1 MKNITLLFMAFL
13 VSVMA
18 SAQKN
23 TLTNAPAYQ
32 IYEERVDN
40 LLPSIPISNKSISKE
55 TGISEKLSIQS
66 FQKSEEKNAINIVI
80 EVVKYIS
87 NPLNVNPMAM
97 FSKGP
102 STLNRQSSL
111 NSIAFVMLE
120 GDAEDQILKK
130 GKNCI
135 FSQVNIDPEEGSDYR
150 IKKAGEKMKKKEF
163 GMNVDSMF
171 NYNNSLLKGSFHDA
185 EAKWD
190 MGNEFRHFYYAAA
203 GNVVVKVEVYA
214 HKTPPDKSPDAR
226 AIANSILSKL
236 PHNQNISEVKL
247 EVYPKIVYTNDPNE
261 YGLIPA
267 SPLLPAKII
276 FKTGKPNTN
285 VNFALM
291 VNGTGEL
298 RANNQTGKVLDVTT
312 DAKGEATVWYH
323 YTDTKVLTAPVEV
336 QVVAEV
342 EGKSRK
348 AHITVGLGLAFEK
361 ISAIPEQVYIYS
373 PEKPYAFAL
382 SVKSVFFPKL
392 NLVNYLNAADESKIW
407 GGKMVGV
414 ELTCDWVN
422 RPEGAPTDL
431 TFSGTAHIAS
441 TRISNSSNVLVAN
454 DQPWQFYTD
463 ISYPACVL
471 KSEGTHIYKITG
483 KLCVMQGDAP
493 KMPLLG
499 LMNEEQFKP
508 EAIIPLS
515 SDYPERW
522 YKSVICS
529 LSSVNS
535 EQAWFVLEAVKLIP
549 TYGMIADASTATSSF
564 LCGIMNGDYQKS
576 LLDLASWLGGQY
588 LENLTESSVFN
599 TLTKRDQDAVMAAK
613 LAYFAIDQGKKKGE
627 VEQIRENQK
636 ARMRK

>member
-13 VSVMA
+13 VSAIA

-32 IYEERVDN
+32 IYEESVDK

-66 FQKSEEKNAINIVI
+66 FQKSEEKNDINIVI

-87 NPLNVNPMAM
+87 NPLNVNPMTM

-111 NSIAFVMLE
+111 NSIAFLMLE

-130 GKNCI
+130 TKNCL

-150 IKKAGEKMKKKEF
+150 IKKAGEKMKKREF

-203 GNVVVKVEVYA
+203 GNVVVEVEVYS
-214 HKTPPDKSPDAR
+214 HKTPPEKSPDAR

-236 PHNQNISEVKL
+236 PHNQSITEANL
-247 EVYPKIVYTNDPNE
+247 EVYPKTTITGDPNE

-276 FKTGKPNTN
+276 LKTGKPNVN

-291 VNGTGEL
+291 VNSTGEL
-298 RANNQTGKVLDVTT
+298 RANNQTGKFLDVTT
-312 DAKGEATVWYH
+312 DAKGEATVWYY
-323 YTDTKVLTAPVEV
+323 YTDTKKITAPVEV

-342 EGKSRK
+342 EGKNRK
-348 AHITVGLGLAFEK
+348 AHITVGFGLAFEK

-373 PEKPYAFAL
+373 LEKPYAFAL
-382 SVKSVFFPKL
+382 SVKSTFFPKL
-392 NLVNYLNAADESKIW
+392 NLVNYLHAAHDSKIW

-414 ELTCDWVN
+414 ELTSDWVN
-422 RPEGAPTDL
+422 QPDGAPKDSS
-431 TFSGTAHIAS
+431 FSGTTHISS
-441 TRISNSSNVLVAN
+441 TNISNSSNVLVAN
-454 DQPWQFYTD
+454 DIPWRFYTD

-471 KSEGTHIYKITG
+471 KSEGTHIYKISG
-483 KLCVMQGDAP
+483 RLCVMQGDAP
-493 KMPLLG
+493 QMPLLG

-508 EAIIPLS
+508 DAIIPLS

-529 LSSVNS
+529 LASVNS

-549 TYGMIADASTATSSF
+549 TYGMIADASTTASSF
-564 LCGIMNGDYQKS
+564 LCGILNGDYQKS
-576 LLDLASWLGGQY
+576 LIDLASWLGGQY
-588 LENLTESSVFN
+588 LDNLTESSVFN
-599 TLTKRDQDAVMAAK
+599 TLSKKNQDAVMAAR
-613 LAYFAIDQGKKKGE
+613 LAYFGVDQVKKKGE

-636 ARMRK
+636 NRGK